1 MRPVTAASALRA
13 GWLLASASIATLVCS
28 SNASFASCTV
38 NVPGGQVLAVSGD
51 TCNVTGS
58 YSTTAD
64 GAIAGQATG
73 LNALITGP
81 SARTV
86 TFSTTGVS
94 ANGLQADTGGQIT
107 LTEGTVTTT
116 GNGSQG
122 LSVGGVGST
131 LQASGVSVT
140 TSGAT
145 DSDTGN
151 RAYAVLAYSG
161 GQITIT
167 GSSAATTGDS
177 SYVAGIIAGARLTS
191 KGQPFRRR
199 GQAREDCSSTE
210 QAARSTLPV

>member
-1 MRPVTAASALRA
+1 M
-13 GWLLASASIATLVCS
+13 LVCS
-28 SNASFASCTV
+28 SNASFASCTM
-38 NVPGGQVLAVSGD
+38 NVPGGQVLALSGD
-51 TCNVTGS
+51 TCYVTGP
-58 YSTTAD
+58 YATTAD

-145 DSDTGN
+145 NSDTGN
-151 RAYAVLAYSG
+151 RAYAVLASSG

-177 SYVAGIIAGARLTS
+177 SYVAGIIAGGTLNLERDNHFGYRSGLGRTVHQRNRRHAQRY
-191 KGQPFRRR
+191 GCNHYDQRRR
-199 GQAREDCSSTE
+199 GSQHR
-210 QAARSTLPV
+210 L